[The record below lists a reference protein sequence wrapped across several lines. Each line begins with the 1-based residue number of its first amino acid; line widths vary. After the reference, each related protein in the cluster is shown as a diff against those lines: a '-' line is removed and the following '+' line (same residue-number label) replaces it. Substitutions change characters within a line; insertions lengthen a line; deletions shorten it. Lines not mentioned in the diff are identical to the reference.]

1 MPFLNTLIHELS
13 LTKNLILVAV
23 TRRKKQMD
31 LLTKTRRI
39 NVLLQKAAGKPVNF
53 KEMSETLSE
62 TIEANVYIV
71 SRRGKLLG
79 FSIYQ
84 QIENE
89 RMKKMFEDRQFP
101 EEYTKGLFNIQETSS
116 NLDIE
121 SQYTA
126 FPIENIDLFKEGLTT
141 IVPIIGGGER
151 LGTLILA
158 RLQEKFHDDDLIL
171 AEYGATVVGMEIL
184 REKSEEIEEE
194 ARSKAVVQMAI
205 SSLSYSELEAIEHI
219 FEELNGHE
227 GLLVASKIADR
238 VGITRSVI
246 VNALRKLESA
256 GVIESR
262 SLGMKGT
269 YIKVLNDKFLLELD
283 KLRSN

>member
-1 MPFLNTLIHELS
+1 
-13 LTKNLILVAV
+13 
-23 TRRKKQMD
+23 MD
-31 LLTKTRRI
+31 LLSKTRKI
-39 NVLLQKAAGKPVNF
+39 NALLQKAAGKPVNF
-53 KEMSETLSE
+53 KEMAETLSE
-62 TIEANVYIV
+62 VIEANVFVV

-79 FSIYQ
+79 FAINQ

-89 RMKKMFEDRQFP
+89 RMVQMLEDRQFP
-101 EEYTKGLFNIQETSS
+101 EQYTKNLFNVQETSP
-116 NLDIE
+116 NLDVDSE
-121 SQYTA
+121 YTA
-126 FPIENIDLFKEGLTT
+126 FPVENKDLFKSGLTT

-158 RLQEKFHDDDLIL
+158 RLEEQFHDDDLIL
-171 AEYGATVVGMEIL
+171 GEYGATVVGMEIL
-184 REKSEEIEEE
+184 REKAEEIEDE

-219 FEELNGHE
+219 FEELNGKE

-269 YIKVLNDKFLLELD
+269 YIKVLNDKFLFELE
-283 KLRSN
+283 KLKNN

>member
-1 MPFLNTLIHELS
+1 MS
-13 LTKNLILVAV
+13 LL
-23 TRRKKQMD
+23 D
-31 LLTKTRRI
+31 KTRTI
-39 NVLLQKAAGKPVNF
+39 NAMLQKAAGKPVNF
-53 KEMSETLSE
+53 KEMAETLRDV
-62 TIEANVYIV
+62 IEANVFVV

-79 FSIYQ
+79 FAINR
-84 QIENE
+84 QIEND
-89 RMKKMFEDRQFP
+89 RMKKMLEDRQFP
-101 EEYTKGLFNIQETSS
+101 EEYTKSLFHVQGTSS
-116 NLDIE
+116 NLNVDSE
-121 SQYTA
+121 YTA
-126 FPIENIDLFKEGLTT
+126 FPIENRELFQTGLTT

-151 LGTLILA
+151 LGTLIFA
-158 RLQEKFHDDDLIL
+158 RLDAEFKDDDLIL
-171 AEYGATVVGMEIL
+171 GEYGATVVGMEIL

-219 FEELNGHE
+219 FEELNGTE

-269 YIKVLNDKFLLELD
+269 YIKVLNNKFLIELA
-283 KLRSN
+283 KLKSN

>member
-1 MPFLNTLIHELS
+1 M
-13 LTKNLILVAV
+13 NLLG
-23 TRRKKQMD
+23 
-31 LLTKTRRI
+31 KTRQI
-39 NVLLQKAAGKPVNF
+39 NAMLQKSAGKPVNF
-53 KEMSETLSE
+53 KEMAETLSDV
-62 TIEANVYIV
+62 IEANVFIL
-71 SRRGKLLG
+71 SRKGKLLG
-79 FSIYQ
+79 FAVNQ

-89 RMKKMFEDRQFP
+89 RMKQMLEDRQFP
-101 EEYTKGLFNIQETSS
+101 EEYTKNLFNITETSP
-116 NLDIE
+116 NLDVDSE
-121 SQYTA
+121 YTA
-126 FPIENIDLFKEGLTT
+126 FPVENKDLFQNGLTT
-141 IVPIIGGGER
+141 IVPFIGGGER

-158 RLQEKFHDDDLIL
+158 RVQQAFEDDDLIL
-171 AEYGATVVGMEIL
+171 GEYGATVVGMEIL
-184 REKSEEIEEE
+184 REKADEIEVE

-219 FEELNGHE
+219 FEELDGNE

-283 KLRSN
+283 NIKNN

>member
-1 MPFLNTLIHELS
+1 M
-13 LTKNLILVAV
+13 NLLE
-23 TRRKKQMD
+23 
-31 LLTKTRRI
+31 KTRKI
-39 NVLLQKAAGKPVNF
+39 NAMLQNAAGKPVNF
-53 KEMSETLSE
+53 KEMAEILSDV
-62 TIEANVYIV
+62 IDSNVYVV

-79 FSIYQ
+79 VSINQ

-101 EEYTKGLFNIQETSS
+101 EEYTNSLFNLQETSS
-116 NLDIE
+116 NLNVDSE
-121 SQYTA
+121 YTA
-126 FPIENIDLFKEGLTT
+126 FPVENKDLFVNGLTT
-141 IVPIIGGGER
+141 VVPIIGGGER

-158 RLQEKFHDDDLIL
+158 RLEEKFQDDDLIL

-184 REKSEEIEEE
+184 REKADEIEGE

-269 YIKVLNDKFLLELD
+269 YIKVLNNKFLVELE
-283 KLRSN
+283 KLKNH

>member
-1 MPFLNTLIHELS
+1 
-13 LTKNLILVAV
+13 
-23 TRRKKQMD
+23 MD
-31 LLTKTRRI
+31 LLSKTRKI

-53 KEMSETLSE
+53 KEMAETLSE
-62 TIEANVYIV
+62 TIEANVYVV

-89 RMKKMFEDRQFP
+89 RIKKMFEDRQFP
-101 EEYTKGLFNIQETSS
+101 EEYTNSLFNIKETSP
-116 NLDIE
+116 NLGIE
-121 SQYTA
+121 SEHTA
-126 FPIENIDLFKEGLTT
+126 FPVENKDLFKEGLTT

-158 RLQEKFHDDDLIL
+158 RLHEKFHDDDLIL

-219 FEELNGHE
+219 FEELNGQE

-269 YIKVLNDKFLLELD
+269 YIKVLNDKFLVELE
-283 KLRSN
+283 KLKSH

>member
-1 MPFLNTLIHELS
+1 MN
-13 LTKNLILVAV
+13 
-23 TRRKKQMD
+23 
-31 LLTKTRRI
+31 
-39 NVLLQKAAGKPVNF
+39 LLQKTRTINAMLQQAAGKPVNF
-53 KEMSETLSE
+53 KEMAETLCE
-62 TIEANVYIV
+62 VIEANVFVV

-79 FSIYQ
+79 FAIKQS
-84 QIENE
+84 IENE
-89 RMKKMFEDRQFP
+89 RMKKMLADRQFP
-101 EEYTKGLFNIQETSS
+101 EEYTNNLFNITETSP
-116 NLDIE
+116 NLDINSE
-121 SQYTA
+121 YTA
-126 FPIENIDLFKEGLTT
+126 FPVENRDLFKTGLTT
-141 IVPIIGGGER
+141 IVPINGGGER
-151 LGTLILA
+151 LGTLILS
-158 RLQEKFHDDDLIL
+158 RLDREFDDDDLIL

-184 REKSEEIEEE
+184 REKAEEIEEE

-219 FEELNGHE
+219 FDELDGTE

-269 YIKVLNDKFLLELD
+269 YIKVLNDKFLTELE
-283 KLRSN
+283 KLKAH

>member
-1 MPFLNTLIHELS
+1 M
-13 LTKNLILVAV
+13 NLLE
-23 TRRKKQMD
+23 
-31 LLTKTRRI
+31 KTRKI
-39 NVLLQKAAGKPVNF
+39 NSMLQNAAGQPVNF
-53 KEMSETLSE
+53 KEMAESLSE
-62 TIEANVYIV
+62 VIESNVYVV

-79 FSIYQ
+79 FAINQ

-89 RMKKMFEDRQFP
+89 RINQMLKDRQFP
-101 EEYTKGLFNIQETSS
+101 EEYTKSLFNVQGTSS
-116 NLDIE
+116 NLDVE
-121 SQYTA
+121 SEYTA
-126 FPIENIDLFKEGLTT
+126 FPIENKELFVSGLTT
-141 IVPIIGGGER
+141 IVPIIGGGDR

-158 RLQEKFHDDDLIL
+158 RLQDQFHDDDLIL
-171 AEYGATVVGMEIL
+171 AEYGATVIGMEIL
-184 REKSEEIEEE
+184 REKAEEIEEE
-194 ARSKAVVQMAI
+194 ARSKAIVQMAI

-219 FEELNGHE
+219 FEELKGSE

-269 YIKVLNDKFLLELD
+269 YIKVLNDKFLLELE
-283 KLRSN
+283 KLKNN

>member
-1 MPFLNTLIHELS
+1 
-13 LTKNLILVAV
+13 
-23 TRRKKQMD
+23 MD
-31 LLTKTRRI
+31 LLTKSRRI

-53 KEMSETLSE
+53 KEMADTLSE
-62 TIEANVYIV
+62 TIEANVFIV

-79 FSIYQ
+79 LSIYQ

-89 RMKKMFEDRQFP
+89 RMKKMFEERQFP
-101 EEYTKGLFNIQETSS
+101 EEYTNKLFNVTETSP
-116 NLDIE
+116 NIDVE
-121 SQYTA
+121 SEYTA
-126 FPIENIDLFKEGLTT
+126 FPVENRDLFREGLTT
-141 IVPIIGGGER
+141 IVPIIGGGDR

-158 RLQEKFHDDDLIL
+158 RLHDKFADDDLIL

-269 YIKVLNDKFLLELD
+269 YIKVLNDKFLVELE
-283 KLRSN
+283 KLKSH

>member
-1 MPFLNTLIHELS
+1 MPLLER
-13 LTKNLILVAV
+13 
-23 TRRKKQMD
+23 TRK
-31 LLTKTRRI
+31 I
-39 NVLLQKAAGKPVNF
+39 NAMLQKAAGKPVNF
-53 KEMSETLSE
+53 KEMSETLRDV
-62 TIEANVYIV
+62 IGANIFLL

-79 FSIYQ
+79 FAINQ

-89 RMKKMFEDRQFP
+89 RMIKMIEDRHFP
-101 EEYTKGLFNIQETSS
+101 EEYTQSLFNIQETSS

-121 SQYTA
+121 SAYTA
-126 FPIENIDLFKEGLTT
+126 FPIENKDLFKSGLTT

-151 LGTLILA
+151 LGTLILS
-158 RLQEKFHDDDLIL
+158 RLDQSFEDDDLIL

-184 REKSEEIEEE
+184 REKAEEIEEE

-205 SSLSYSELEAIEHI
+205 SSLSYSEFEAIEHI
-219 FEELNGHE
+219 FEELNGNE

-269 YIKVLNDKFLLELD
+269 YIKVLNDKFLIELE
-283 KLRSN
+283 KLKSH

>member
-1 MPFLNTLIHELS
+1 MP
-13 LTKNLILVAV
+13 
-23 TRRKKQMD
+23 
-31 LLTKTRRI
+31 LLQKTRTI
-39 NVLLQKAAGKPVNF
+39 NAMLQKAAGKPVNF
-53 KEMSETLSE
+53 KEMSETLRDV
-62 TIEANVYIV
+62 IECNVFIV

-79 FSIYQ
+79 FAINQ

-89 RMKKMFEDRQFP
+89 RMKKMLEDRQFP
-101 EEYTKGLFNIQETSS
+101 EGYTNSLFNITETSS
-116 NLDIE
+116 NLDINSE
-121 SQYTA
+121 YTA
-126 FPIENIDLFKEGLTT
+126 FPVENRDFFQSGLTT

-151 LGTLILA
+151 LGTLILS
-158 RLQEKFHDDDLIL
+158 RLQEQFLDDDLIL

-184 REKSEEIEEE
+184 REKAEEIEEE

-219 FEELNGHE
+219 FEELDGKE

-269 YIKVLNDKFLLELD
+269 YIKVLNDKFLNELE
-283 KLRSN
+283 KLKSN

>member
-1 MPFLNTLIHELS
+1 
-13 LTKNLILVAV
+13 
-23 TRRKKQMD
+23 MD
-31 LLTKTRRI
+31 LLTRTRKI
-39 NVLLQKAAGKPVNF
+39 NAMLQRAAGKPVNF
-53 KEMSETLSE
+53 KEMAEILSDV
-62 TIEANVYIV
+62 IEANIYVV

-79 FSIYQ
+79 YAANQ

-89 RMKKMFEDRQFP
+89 RMKKMLEDRQFP
-101 EEYTKGLFNIQETSS
+101 EEYTNSLFNIQETSS
-116 NLDIE
+116 NIDVE
-121 SQYTA
+121 SEYTA
-126 FPIENIDLFKEGLTT
+126 FPIENKELFSNGLTT
-141 IVPIIGGGER
+141 IVPIIGGGDR

-158 RLQEKFHDDDLIL
+158 RLKEQFHDDDLIL

-184 REKSEEIEEE
+184 REKAEEIEEE

-219 FEELNGHE
+219 FEELNGKE

-269 YIKVLNDKFLLELD
+269 YIKVLNDKFLFELE
-283 KLRSN
+283 KLKSN

>member
-1 MPFLNTLIHELS
+1 MQLLER
-13 LTKNLILVAV
+13 
-23 TRRKKQMD
+23 TRK
-31 LLTKTRRI
+31 I
-39 NVLLQKAAGKPVNF
+39 NAMLQNAAGKPVNF
-53 KEMSETLSE
+53 KEMSETL
-62 TIEANVYIV
+62 TDVIGANTFLL

-79 FSIYQ
+79 FAIKQ
-84 QIENE
+84 TIENE
-89 RMKKMFEDRQFP
+89 RIKKMIEDRHFP
-101 EEYTKGLFNIQETSS
+101 EEYTQSLFNIHETSS

-121 SQYTA
+121 SDYTA
-126 FPIENIDLFKEGLTT
+126 FPIENKELFKNGLTT

-151 LGTLILA
+151 LGTLILS
-158 RLQEKFHDDDLIL
+158 RLDERFEDDDLIL

-184 REKSEEIEEE
+184 REKAEEIEEE

-205 SSLSYSELEAIEHI
+205 SSLSYSEFEAIEHI
-219 FEELNGHE
+219 FEELNGNE

-269 YIKVLNDKFLLELD
+269 YIKVLNDKFLLELE
-283 KLRSN
+283 KLKSH